1 VALILTKAYENK
13 KPITL
18 PDDGRPQ
25 WTAVDI
31 EMPAT
36 ALASGDLILAATIP
50 IGFEVIDYFITSP
63 DCDSGGSALAVSI
76 GVALADLSDLGTGTK
91 VWGTSITA
99 FATGVPFRNALNA
112 CQADPK
118 DHESRR
124 RHQVHDHCHDLRR
137 QWQDRQ
143 ADAVAAG
150 LIPCASRTEK
160 RRTFNRM
167 RRFCPSPDHS
177 DPP

>member
-118 DHESRR
+118 TTNR
-124 RHQVHDHCHDLRR
+124 V
-137 QWQDRQ
+137 
-143 ADAVAAG
+143 VALKCTTIATTYDG
-150 LIPCASRTEK
+150 SGKTGKL
-160 RRTFNRM
+160 M
-167 RRFCPSPDHS
+167 LLLQG
-177 DPP
+177 